1 MKHFL
6 KLPAGLKLGVAGSPS
21 PTQASLQ
28 AAPTFSLLRVDY
40 LITKGK
46 LGERQNTLILYQGG
60 GYFVLFCFF
69 NKIDFVGAP

>member
-28 AAPTFSLLRVDY
+28 TALKCSLLRVDY
-40 LITKGK
+40 LKTKGK
-46 LGERQNTLILYQGG
+46 LGERQHTDSLSCG
-60 GYFVLFCFF
+60 GYFVLF
-69 NKIDFVGAP
+69 NKIYLVGTH